1 MTNGK
6 IVIDKIKFMEK
17 QGRIKID
24 FKNSADTNGG
34 QFSGIYSEPADPVFY
49 EAMKSL
55 GTDAVSILE
64 LPEDI
69 TSRLVPFGVTF
80 HYNEGGRMGAIIT
93 SRLMIPLL
101 GNETVI
107 QTPMMKCYDGGN
119 DEDKCFSEETA
130 KKLWALAKEARRY
143 LAGERAQTNL
153 FDGEQQEQPQ
163 PQEEA
168 PDSEVPELEENVKAL
183 EA

>member
-1 MTNGK
+1 MENGK

-17 QGRIKID
+17 QGKIKID
-24 FKNSADTNGG
+24 FKNDGDTNGG

-49 EAMKSL
+49 QTMSDLKGS
-55 GTDAVSILE
+55 VKNILE
-64 LPEDI
+64 LPDGIEY
-69 TSRLVPFGVTF
+69 RLIPFAVTY
-80 HYNEGGRMGAIIT
+80 HYNAEGRMGAIIT
-93 SRLMIPLL
+93 SRLTIPDL

-119 DEDKCFSEETA
+119 DEDKCFTEGTA
-130 KKLWALAKEARRY
+130 KKLWALAKEAQRY

-153 FDGEQQEQPQ
+153 FDGDTVE
-163 PQEEA
+163 QEEQ
-168 PDSEVPELEENVKAL
+168 LKAV